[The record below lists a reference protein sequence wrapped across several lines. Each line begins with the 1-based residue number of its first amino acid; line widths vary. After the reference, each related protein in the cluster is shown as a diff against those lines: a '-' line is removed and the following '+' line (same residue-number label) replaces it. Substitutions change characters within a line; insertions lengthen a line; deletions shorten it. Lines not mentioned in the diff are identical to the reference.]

1 VVSLLELSLTKKL
14 RDFALSI
21 ELELK
26 NGQVL
31 IMTGMNG
38 SGKTTTLN
46 IIAGLTTPDSGYIR
60 LDNKIL
66 FDGTKQIEVPVEER
80 QIGYIFQNA
89 VVFPYLSVY
98 ENIAFGLRARR
109 LDRALIKKKIDAL
122 LNILQITQFKD
133 IKAGHLSG
141 GQKQL
146 VIFARALA
154 IDPAVLL
161 LDEPFRALDQDAK
174 ERANRLIYDE
184 VQSRNIPCIIVT
196 HNIEEV
202 LMPETSVCRL
212 DQGRI
217 IDLDLPVI
225 ESSTR
230 RLKSTTSM

>member
-1 VVSLLELSLTKKL
+1 MVSLLELSVTKKL
-14 RDFALSI
+14 RDFVLSI

-26 NGQVL
+26 DGQIL
-31 IMTGMNG
+31 IMTGKNG

-46 IIAGLTTPDSGYIR
+46 IIAGLTTPDSGHVG
-60 LDNKIL
+60 LHDTVL
-66 FDGTKQIEVPVEER
+66 FDGEHHIDIPVEER

-109 LDRALIKKKIDAL
+109 LDRVTIRKKLDEL
-122 LNILQITQFKD
+122 TNNLQIAHLMN
-133 IKAGHLSG
+133 IKAGQLSG

-174 ERANRLIYDE
+174 ERVNRSIYDE
-184 VQSRNIPCIIVT
+184 VRSRNIPCIIVT
-196 HNIEEV
+196 HNLEEV
-202 LMPETSVCRL
+202 FMPETRVCRV
-212 DQGRI
+212 DQGKI
-217 IDLDLPVI
+217 TDI
-225 ESSTR
+225 
-230 RLKSTTSM
+230 

>member
-1 VVSLLELSLTKKL
+1 VVSLLELSITKIL
-14 RDFALSI
+14 RDFVLSV
-21 ELELK
+21 ELDLK
-26 NGQVL
+26 PGKIL
-31 IMTGMNG
+31 IMTGKNG

-46 IIAGLTTPDSGYIR
+46 MITGLTTPDSGRIR
-60 LDNKIL
+60 LHETIL
-66 FDGTKQIEVPVEER
+66 FDSGNRIDVPVEER

-89 VVFPYLSVY
+89 VVFPHLSVY

-109 LDRALIKKKIDAL
+109 LDRVQIKKKIDAL
-122 LNILQITQFKD
+122 TNKLEITQLTKL
-133 IKAGHLSG
+133 KAGQLSG

-174 ERANRLIYDE
+174 DRVNRSIFEE

-196 HNIEEV
+196 HNKEEIQ
-202 LMPETSVCRL
+202 MPDTRICRI

-217 IDLDLPVI
+217 V
-225 ESSTR
+225 EE
-230 RLKSTTSM
+230 